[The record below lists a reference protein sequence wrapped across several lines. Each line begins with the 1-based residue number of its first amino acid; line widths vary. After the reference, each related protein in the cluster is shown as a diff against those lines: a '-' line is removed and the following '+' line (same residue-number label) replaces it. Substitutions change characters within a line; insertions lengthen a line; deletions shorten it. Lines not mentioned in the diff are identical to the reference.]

1 MATKKDKSG
10 AQDVVVGT
18 VLFREGEQGDKLY
31 VVKSG
36 LVRITK
42 KVQNNAVIVEEVGPG
57 EFCGE
62 LVLVHDGPRTTSAV
76 VARDGSVIAVDA
88 KEFESMVQGN
98 SEIAM
103 RMLRKLSQRLAR
115 AQYRQTNLSL
125 RSAKGR
131 LLHQLYHEVKHSEDF
146 KTLGFAQS
154 RPLPQNLP
162 EALLLEIKDI
172 KDIISEFVRNEFISV
187 DAQGYFQVKDF
198 EAVERYLSYLELHDR
213 YESFV

>member
-1 MATKKDKSG
+1 MATKDKSG
-10 AQDVVVGT
+10 AQDVTSGT
-18 VLFREGEQGDKLY
+18 VLFREGEQGSKLY

-36 LVRITK
+36 LVHITK
-42 KVQNNAVIVEEVGPG
+42 KVQNHDVIVEVVGPG

-62 LVLVHDGPRTTSAV
+62 LALVHDGPRSTTALM
-76 VARDGSVIAVDA
+76 ARDGSVVAVEV

-125 RSAKGR
+125 RSVKGR
-131 LLHQLYHEVKHSEDF
+131 LLHQLYHEVKNSEDF
-146 KTLGFAQS
+146 KTLGFAQM

-162 EALLLEIKDI
+162 EALLIEIKDI
-172 KDIISEFVRNEFISV
+172 KDIVNEFVRNEFISV
-187 DAQGYFQVKDF
+187 DAQGYFQIEDF
-198 EAVERYLSYLELHDR
+198 EAVERYLAFLELNDR